1 MAANSP
7 TITSTM
13 STLRNKSKLKKSVS
27 VLLIFLFWI
36 AVWWIAALIVG
47 DGYFLPSPKDTLLA
61 LIDLFGQK
69 SFYKVVLFSLLR
81 VLLGLLS
88 GIVVG
93 TALAFVCHRIN
104 IIRSLVSPIISII
117 KAMPVATFILLI
129 WLTLRGSALTVF
141 IGFIMVMP
149 IIYQNVLSGLDSLD
163 KNLYELTEVYGFNY
177 VKKLKLLIFPS
188 IKSYLFPAII
198 TSVGLAFKS
207 QIAAEIIAYTK
218 DSIGQYIYDANY
230 TGTNTDVVL
239 AWAVVIVSFSIGL
252 EAVCKY
258 ILGRVK

>member
-1 MAANSP
+1 MAANCP
-7 TITSTM
+7 TTTSTM
-13 STLRNKSKLKKSVS
+13 LTSKNKIKPSKSAS
-27 VLLIFLFWI
+27 ALLVFLFWL
-36 AVWWIAALIVG
+36 AVWWVAALIVG
-47 DGYFLPSPKDTLLA
+47 DGYFLPSPKDTFLS

-69 SFYKVVLFSLLR
+69 SFYKVVFFSLLR
-81 VLLGLLS
+81 VLSGLLS

-93 TALAFVCHRIN
+93 TTLAFVCHRIKAV
-104 IIRSLVSPIISII
+104 RSLVSPAISII

-129 WLTLRGSALTVF
+129 WLTLRGSALTIF

-149 IIYQNVLSGLDSLD
+149 IIYQNVLSGLDSID
-163 KNLYELTEVYGFNY
+163 KDLIELTEVYGFDY

-218 DSIGQYIYDANY
+218 DSIGRYIYDANF
-230 TGTNTDVVL
+230 GLRTDVVF

-252 EAVCKY
+252 EALCKY
-258 ILGRVK
+258 ILRRVK

>member
-1 MAANSP
+1 MEANCP
-7 TITSTM
+7 TITSIMLT
-13 STLRNKSKLKKSVS
+13 SKNKKFIKKITLG
-27 VLLIFLFWI
+27 LLVFLFW
-36 AVWWIAALIVG
+36 VSLWWIAALLVN
-47 DGYFLPSPKDTLLA
+47 DNYFLPSPKDTVLA
-61 LIDLFGQK
+61 LFGLLGKK
-69 SFYKVVLFSLLR
+69 SFYKVVFSSFLR
-81 VLLGLLS
+81 VLAGLVS
-88 GIVVG
+88 GTVVG
-93 TALAFVCHRIN
+93 TALAFLCHKFKAV
-104 IIRSLVSPIISII
+104 RSLVSPIISVI
-117 KAMPVATFILLI
+117 KAMPVATFILLVLYTI
-129 WLTLRGSALTVF
+129 RGYYLIIF

-149 IIYQNVLSGLDSLD
+149 IIYQNVLSGLDAVD
-163 KNLYELTEVYGFNY
+163 KNLMEICRVYGFNF
-177 VKKLKLLIFPS
+177 VKKLRLLTFPS

-258 ILGRVK
+258 ILGRIK

>member
-1 MAANSP
+1 MSTSRSKNILKK
-7 TITSTM
+7 ITSG
-13 STLRNKSKLKKSVS
+13 
-27 VLLIFLFWI
+27 LLIFLFWI
-36 AVWWIAALIVG
+36 SIWWIAALLINDV
-47 DGYFLPSPKDTLLA
+47 YFLPSPKDTFLA
-61 LIDLFGQK
+61 LIGLFGK
-69 SFYKVVLFSLLR
+69 KYFYKVVFSSFLR
-81 VLLGLLS
+81 VLAGLVS
-88 GIVVG
+88 GTVVG
-93 TALAFVCHRIN
+93 TALAFVCHKLKAV
-104 IIRSLVSPIISII
+104 RSLVSPIISVI

-129 WLTLRGSALTVF
+129 YYTIRGYALTIF

-149 IIYQNVLSGLDSLD
+149 IIYQNVLSGLDAINKDLI
-163 KNLYELTEVYGFNY
+163 ELCQVYVFNY